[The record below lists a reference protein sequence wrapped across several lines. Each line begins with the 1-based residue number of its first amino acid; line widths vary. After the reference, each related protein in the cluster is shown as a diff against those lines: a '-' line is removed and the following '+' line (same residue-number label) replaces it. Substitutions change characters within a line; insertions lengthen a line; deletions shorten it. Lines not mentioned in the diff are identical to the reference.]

1 MSTSTLAYEVR
12 RARGLA
18 RAWDYIELTKPKISA
33 LVLLTVAVGAFIGA
47 WSLPNVARLL
57 HTLLGTALVAASASA
72 WNQWLEKDRD
82 ALMPR
87 TAARPL
93 PAGRLTNAEVL
104 TFGTATLIL
113 GLVWLVAWVNVTAA
127 ALGLLTW
134 ISYVCVYTPLKTQT
148 VHNTAVGAVG
158 GALPAMIGWAAVDG
172 QFGLAAATLFLVIYL
187 WQFPHFMAIAW
198 LYRDQYE
205 AAGMKMLPSADSTA
219 KAAAR
224 QALAAALV
232 LVPVSLVPIV
242 AQAAGPVYLAA
253 AVVLGACYVVAS
265 ARFFARRQETTARG
279 LLRVSLF
286 YLPAQLALMM
296 MVPLI

>member
-47 WSLPNVARLL
+47 WSLPDVARLL

-93 PAGRLTNAEVL
+93 PSGRLTAGEVL

-242 AQAAGPVYLAA
+242 AQAAGSVYLAA
-253 AVVLGACYVVAS
+253 ALALGACYVAAS